1 LPNIA
6 RYESKYLLNY
16 EKYLS
21 IKNDLSPYM
30 EKDKYSTQ
38 SPTGSYL
45 VRSLYFDTFDYQA
58 YKDKLD
64 GFFGRTKFRL
74 RCYSSEKESLKS
86 ISVEIKTKTGNTVEK
101 YTSPVPLEYYDYFME
116 NWHWPEYTTP
126 VLIDFERSVLLR
138 ILTPVVIVE
147 YQREG
152 MCDYLGDGV
161 RVTFDHS
168 LKSADCEELFPK
180 NPFFSGHFPEYIV
193 LEVKSREVPPAWL
206 KRIIQRHGLKL
217 VAYSK
222 YVQSIIVSRNDLFSP
237 N

>member
-1 LPNIA
+1 MPNIA
-6 RYESKYLLNY
+6 RYESKYILSL
-16 EKYLS
+16 EKYQS
-21 IKNDLSPYM
+21 IKNDLMPYM
-30 EKDKYSTQ
+30 ETDKYSAL

-64 GFFGRTKFRL
+64 GFYGRTKFRL
-74 RCYSSEKESLKS
+74 RCYSSEKEGLNS

-101 YTSPVPLEYYDYFME
+101 YTTPVPVRFYDSFME
-116 NWHWPEYTTP
+116 NRHWPEHLSP

-138 ILTPVVIVE
+138 SLQPVVIVE

-152 MCDYLGDGV
+152 MCDLLGDGV

-168 LKSADCEELFPK
+168 MQSADSDGLFPGHT
-180 NPFFSGHFPEYIV
+180 FFSRHFPEHVI
-193 LEVKSREVPPAWL
+193 LEVKSRKIPPVWL
-206 KRIIQRHGLKL
+206 RKKIQRHGLKL

-222 YVQSIIVSRNDLFSP
+222 YVQAVTVSRPDVFSVY
-237 N
+237 